1 MSLTFLFL
9 FNKLYSGILK
19 DIKKI
24 AILRANALGDF
35 LVTLPAIQAIRALYR
50 DTEIVLLGKPWHKEF
65 LIPGRTPIDRVIVVP
80 VMKGIRNEA
89 DEIENISE
97 QEIFFHKMQKERF
110 DIAIHFQGNGVS
122 ANPFINRL
130 GARITVGLNSE
141 NSQPIDLS
149 IPFYYYQSEA
159 LRFLEVAAL
168 IGAKTDDLES
178 HINVLKEDEEEIK
191 GLLSFLEKKPF
202 VVLHPFVADIRR
214 TWPVENYAPLA
225 DRLKEKNLEVVFTGS
240 RDDCEG
246 VEEIICKM
254 KHKAINASGTLSL
267 GGLSAILRQATLVIA
282 ADTGPLHLAR
292 AVNTPT
298 VGIYWAPNLI
308 NWGPLSR
315 SIHRPVIS
323 WNMACPFCGTIPNDP
338 YPFLPQNGCAHNVS
352 FVRDITVDAVMIAA
366 EDLLFQKGIKEK
378 QGKVFV

>member
-1 MSLTFLFL
+1 
-9 FNKLYSGILK
+9 LK
-19 DIKKI
+19 NIKKI

-35 LVTLPAIQAIRALYR
+35 LVTLPAIQAIRGSYPDA
-50 DTEIVLLGKPWHKEF
+50 EIVLLGKPWHKEF

-80 VMKGIRNEA
+80 VMKGIRNEP
-89 DEIENISE
+89 DQCENISE
-97 QEIFFHKMQKERF
+97 QEIFFEQMQKEHF

-122 ANPFINRL
+122 ANRFINRL
-130 GARITVGLNSE
+130 GAELAVGLSSE
-141 NSQPIDLS
+141 NSEPIDRS
-149 IPFYYYQSEA
+149 VPFYYYQNEA
-159 LRFLEVAAL
+159 LRYLEVAAL

-178 HINVLKEDEEEIK
+178 HIHVLEKDEEEIK

-202 VVLHPFVADIRR
+202 VVLHPFVVDIRR

-225 DRLKEKNLEVVFTGS
+225 DRLKEKNIEIVFTGS
-240 RDDCEG
+240 TDDCDG
-246 VEEIICKM
+246 VEKIISKM

-267 GGLSAILRQATLVIA
+267 GGLAAILNQATLVIA

-323 WNMACPFCGTIPNDP
+323 WNMSCPFCGIIPNEP
-338 YPFLPQNGCAHNVS
+338 YPFLPQNDCTHNVS
-352 FVRDITVDAVMIAA
+352 FVRDITVDAVMDAA
-366 EDLLFQKGIKEK
+366 KELLFQKGIKEK